1 MLDEIFMNY
10 KCKYFDGCLWKEY
23 RDEDGKLHRED
34 GPSIIYHRYG
44 GSVEWEYFYLNG
56 VLHRE
61 FGPARILYNPDGS
74 TQFEEFYFDGK
85 YLGISK
91 EGFWALWDNLTE
103 DKRKSPEILKCLA
116 RFS

>member
-1 MLDEIFMNY
+1 MNY
-10 KCKYFDGCLWKEY
+10 KCKYFNGCLWKEY

-44 GSVEWEYFYLNG
+44 GSIEWEYFYLNG

-61 FGPARILYNPDGS
+61 FCPAQIWYNEDGS
-74 TQFEEFYFDGK
+74 IRGVYFYLHGE
-85 YLGISK
+85 YLGENK
-91 EGFWALWDNLTE
+91 EGFWAIWDRLTD
-103 DKRKSPEILKCLA
+103 DKRKNPELLKYLV